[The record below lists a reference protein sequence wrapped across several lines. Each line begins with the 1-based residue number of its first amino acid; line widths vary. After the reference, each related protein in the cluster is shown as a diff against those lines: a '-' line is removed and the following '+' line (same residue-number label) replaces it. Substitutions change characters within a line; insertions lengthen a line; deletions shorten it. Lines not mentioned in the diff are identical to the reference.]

1 LTQFSKIGIIT
12 IDFRK
17 RDTPESLWWC
27 FPSKFIISDHADTVS
42 RPTEDEAIVNIIEAA
57 RRIFRYRSDVFTTQM
72 RHTEVI
78 KLADYANRL
87 AINPTAFTAGV
98 LKYDRSWVRKVLV
111 EAGWFDKKAT
121 ENAEKFHSIY
131 ESSEHPKRRQP
142 ENRVKRIMASGTKPC
157 PAHGENRFCKGHAYG
172 CDSLCEECLKVYGV
186 TRESWPDWLLFLVR
200 DDEREARRK
209 AQESVLHLELS
220 DDIAA

>member
-1 LTQFSKIGIIT
+1 LLFESHILQL
-12 IDFRK
+12 DFRK

-42 RPTEDEAIVNIIEAA
+42 RPTEDEAIVNIVEAA

-87 AINPTAFTAGV
+87 AINPTAFSAGV

-111 EAGWFDKKAT
+111 ESGWFDKKAT
-121 ENAEKFHSIY
+121 ENTEKFASVIEGQH
-131 ESSEHPKRRQP
+131 HKRRQP
-142 ENRVKRIMASGTKPC
+142 ENRIQKIKASGTKPC
-157 PAHGENRFCKGHAYG
+157 PAHGENRFCKGYAYG
-172 CDSLCEECLKVYGV
+172 CDDLCEECFKVYGYV
-186 TRESWPDWLLFLVR
+186 REDYPSWLLFLVK
-200 DDEREARRK
+200 DDAREARRK